1 MRQSTAGSRR
11 ALSLHHRLWRFR
23 IDPRAPLAHCEAD
36 RPLPIE
42 ADGEV
47 LGQTPATFEVI
58 PQATRVKL

>member
-1 MRQSTAGSRR
+1 M
-11 ALSLHHRLWRFR
+11 SLHHRLWRFR